1 MKFLKL
7 LRQLF
12 LYKDLKKRALIVLGF
27 LIFSRVLANIPLPD
41 VDLDRLENLFQSNQ
55 LFGLI
60 NIFSGGALSNFSIAL
75 LGLGP
80 YITAV
85 IILQLLTFV
94 YPKLKEMYY
103 EGGEIGR
110 AKFNQYARML
120 TVPLA
125 LIQSFGFLN
134 FLQTQGI
141 IFLTLFGLIRDAII
155 VTAGVIILM
164 WVGEL
169 ITEQKLG
176 NGVSLIIFSG
186 IVAAVPSQLAQVYF
200 SLVPFDL
207 SNFLQKSQLYLLF
220 LVLAILIIAGVV
232 FINEAERR
240 IQLVFAKRVR
250 GTKIYG
256 GSTSYLPIR
265 IAQAGVIPIIFAIA
279 ILLFP
284 QSLFQFLS
292 LAKIQFFETFLS
304 SLNNFFNNPLI
315 FSILY
320 FILVFAFTYLYT
332 SITFNPEEISK
343 NLQSSGAFIPGLRP
357 GKETE
362 RYFKNIVSRLTFFG
376 GLFLGFIAI
385 LPYIFQFITKTQFL
399 AIGGTSILILVS
411 VAIETIKKIQS
422 ELSLREYE
430 V

>member
-1 MKFLKL
+1 MKIFNILKK
-7 LRQLF
+7 LF
-12 LYKDLKKRALIVLGF
+12 LYQDLRKRALTVILLLLF
-27 LIFSRVLANIPLPD
+27 TRFLANIPLPD
-41 VDLDRLENLFQSNQ
+41 VDLEKFRTLFEANQ
-55 LFGLI
+55 FLGFI

-80 YITAV
+80 YITAI

-94 YPKLKEMYY
+94 YPRLKEMYY
-103 EGGEIGR
+103 EEGEIGR
-110 AKFNQYARML
+110 AKFNQYGRIL

-134 FLQTQGI
+134 FLNSQGV
-141 IFLTLFGLIRDAII
+141 IFLTPLTLIRDAII
-155 VTAGVIILM
+155 VTCGVIILM
-164 WVGEL
+164 WIGEL

-176 NGVSLIIFSG
+176 NGISLIIFSG
-186 IVAAVPSQLAQVYF
+186 IVAQTPQILLQAYATF
-200 SLVPFDL
+200 SLEKLQIYIPFL
-207 SNFLQKSQLYLLF
+207 I
-220 LVLAILIIAGVV
+220 LAILIVAGIV

-240 IQLVFAKRVR
+240 IQLVFAKRVK
-250 GTKIYG
+250 GTKLYG
-256 GSTSYLPIR
+256 GASTYLPIR

-279 ILLFP
+279 LLLFP
-284 QSLFQFLS
+284 QTLAQFLALTKIEFFNTLLKS
-292 LAKIQFFETFLS
+292 LTSF
-304 SLNNFFNNPLI
+304 LNNQFL
-315 FSILY
+315 FSFLY

-343 NLQSSGAFIPGLRP
+343 NLQSAGAFIPGLRP

-362 RYFKNIVSRLTFFG
+362 KYLKNIVSRLTFFG

-385 LPYIFQFITKTQFL
+385 LPYLFQFLTKTQFL

-411 VAIETIKKIQS
+411 VAIETVKQIQS

-430 V
+430 

>member
-1 MKFLKL
+1 MKIFNIFKK
-7 LRQLF
+7 LF
-12 LYKDLKKRALIVLGF
+12 LYKDLRKRALTVIL
-27 LIFSRVLANIPLPD
+27 LLLFSRLLANIPLPD
-41 VDLDRLENLFQSNQ
+41 VDLEKFKTLFEANQ
-55 LFGLI
+55 FLGFI

-80 YITAV
+80 YITAI

-103 EGGEIGR
+103 EEGEIGR
-110 AKFNQYARML
+110 AKFNQYGRIL

-134 FLQTQGI
+134 FLNSQGV
-141 IFLTLFGLIRDAII
+141 IFLTPLTLIRDAII
-155 VTAGVIILM
+155 VTCGVIILM
-164 WVGEL
+164 WIGEL

-176 NGVSLIIFSG
+176 NGISLIIFSG
-186 IVAAVPSQLAQVYF
+186 IVAGAPQILLQVYATF
-200 SLVPFDL
+200 SLEKLQIYIPFL
-207 SNFLQKSQLYLLF
+207 I
-220 LVLAILIIAGVV
+220 LAILIIAGIV

-250 GTKIYG
+250 GTKLYG
-256 GSTSYLPIR
+256 GASTYLPIR

-279 ILLFP
+279 LLLFP
-284 QSLFQFLS
+284 QTLAQFLA
-292 LAKIQFFETFLS
+292 LTKIEFFDTLLK
-304 SLNNFFNNPLI
+304 SLNDFLNNQFL
-315 FSILY
+315 FSFLY

-343 NLQSSGAFIPGLRP
+343 NLQSAGAFIPGLRP

-362 RYFKNIVSRLTFFG
+362 KYFKNIVNRLTFFG

-385 LPYIFQFITKTQFL
+385 LPYLFEFLTKTQFL

-430 V
+430 

>member
-1 MKFLKL
+1 MKIFNIFKK
-7 LRQLF
+7 LF
-12 LYKDLKKRALIVLGF
+12 LYQDLRKRALTVILLLLF
-27 LIFSRVLANIPLPD
+27 ARFLANIPLPD
-41 VDLDRLENLFQSNQ
+41 VDLEKFKTLFEANQ
-55 LFGLI
+55 FLGFI

-80 YITAV
+80 YITAI

-94 YPKLKEMYY
+94 YPRLKEMYY
-103 EGGEIGR
+103 EEGEIGR
-110 AKFNQYARML
+110 AKFNQYARIL

-134 FLQTQGI
+134 FLNAQGV
-141 IFLTLFGLIRDAII
+141 IFLTPLTLIRDAII
-155 VTAGVIILM
+155 VTCGVIILM
-164 WVGEL
+164 WIGEL

-176 NGVSLIIFSG
+176 NGISLIIFSG
-186 IVAAVPSQLAQVYF
+186 IVARAPQILLQAYATF
-200 SLVPFDL
+200 SLEKLQIYIPFL
-207 SNFLQKSQLYLLF
+207 ILALLI
-220 LVLAILIIAGVV
+220 VAGIV

-250 GTKIYG
+250 GTKLYG
-256 GSTSYLPIR
+256 GASTYLPIR

-279 ILLFP
+279 LLLFP
-284 QSLFQFLS
+284 QTLAQFLA
-292 LAKIQFFETFLS
+292 LTKIEFFNTLLK
-304 SLNNFFNNPLI
+304 SLNDFLNNQLL
-315 FSILY
+315 FSFLY

-343 NLQSSGAFIPGLRP
+343 NLQSAGAFVPGLRP

-362 RYFKNIVSRLTFFG
+362 KYFKNIVSRLTFFG

-385 LPYIFQFITKTQFL
+385 LPYLFQFLTKTQFL

-411 VAIETIKKIQS
+411 VAIETVKQIQS

-430 V
+430 

>member
-1 MKFLKL
+1 MKIFNIFKKL
-7 LRQLF
+7 FFYQDLR
-12 LYKDLKKRALIVLGF
+12 KRALTVILLLLF
-27 LIFSRVLANIPLPD
+27 TRFLANLPLPD
-41 VDLDRLENLFQSNQ
+41 VNLEKFKTLFETNQ
-55 LFGLI
+55 FLGFI

-80 YITAV
+80 YITAI

-94 YPKLKEMYY
+94 YPRFKEMYY
-103 EGGEIGR
+103 EEGEIGR
-110 AKFNQYARML
+110 AKFNQYGRIL

-134 FLQTQGI
+134 FLNSQGV
-141 IFLTLFGLIRDAII
+141 IFLTPLTLIRDSII
-155 VTAGVIILM
+155 VTCGVIILM
-164 WVGEL
+164 WIGEL
-169 ITEQKLG
+169 ITERKLG
-176 NGVSLIIFSG
+176 NGISLIIFSG
-186 IVAAVPSQLAQVYF
+186 IVARAPQILLQAYATF
-200 SLVPFDL
+200 SLEKL
-207 SNFLQKSQLYLLF
+207 QIYISFLI
-220 LVLAILIIAGVV
+220 LAILIVAGIV

-250 GTKIYG
+250 GTKLYG
-256 GSTSYLPIR
+256 GASTYLPVR

-279 ILLFP
+279 LLLFP
-284 QSLFQFLS
+284 QTLAQFLALTKIEFFNTLLKS
-292 LAKIQFFETFLS
+292 LTFF
-304 SLNNFFNNPLI
+304 LNNQFL
-315 FSILY
+315 FSFLY

-343 NLQSSGAFIPGLRP
+343 NLQSTGAFIPGLRP

-362 RYFKNIVSRLTFFG
+362 KYFKNIVNRLTFFG

-385 LPYIFQFITKTQFL
+385 LPYLFQFLTQTKFL

-411 VAIETIKKIQS
+411 VAIETVKQIQS

-430 V
+430 

>member
-1 MKFLKL
+1 MKIFNIFKK
-7 LRQLF
+7 LF
-12 LYKDLKKRALIVLGF
+12 LYQDLRKRALTVLLLLLF
-27 LIFSRVLANIPLPD
+27 TRFLANIPLPD
-41 VDLDRLENLFQSNQ
+41 VDLEKFKILFEANQ
-55 LFGLI
+55 FLGFI

-80 YITAV
+80 YITAI

-94 YPKLKEMYY
+94 YPRLKEMYY
-103 EGGEIGR
+103 EEGEIGR
-110 AKFNQYARML
+110 AKFNQYGRIL

-134 FLQTQGI
+134 FLNSQGV
-141 IFLTLFGLIRDAII
+141 IFLTPLTLIRDAII
-155 VTAGVIILM
+155 VTCGVIILM
-164 WVGEL
+164 WIGEL

-176 NGVSLIIFSG
+176 NGISLIIFSG
-186 IVAAVPSQLAQVYF
+186 IVAQTPQILLQAYATF
-200 SLVPFDL
+200 SLEKLQIYIPFL
-207 SNFLQKSQLYLLF
+207 I
-220 LVLAILIIAGVV
+220 LAILIIAGIV

-250 GTKIYG
+250 GTKLYG
-256 GSTSYLPIR
+256 GASTYLPVR

-279 ILLFP
+279 LLLFP
-284 QSLFQFLS
+284 QTLAQFLALTKIEFFDTLLKS
-292 LAKIQFFETFLS
+292 LTSF
-304 SLNNFFNNPLI
+304 LNNQFL
-315 FSILY
+315 FSFLY

-343 NLQSSGAFIPGLRP
+343 NLQSAGAFIPGLRP

-362 RYFKNIVSRLTFFG
+362 KYLKNIVSRLTFFG

-385 LPYIFQFITKTQFL
+385 LPYLFQFLTKTQFL

-411 VAIETIKKIQS
+411 VAIETVKQIQS

-430 V
+430 

>member
-1 MKFLKL
+1 MKIFSIFKKL
-7 LRQLF
+7 L
-12 LYKDLKKRALIVLGF
+12 LYKDLRKRTFTIIF
-27 LIFSRVLANIPLPD
+27 LLLFTRLLANIPLPD
-41 VDLDRLENLFQSNQ
+41 VDLEKFKNLFEANQ
-55 LFGLI
+55 FLGLI

-80 YITAV
+80 YITAI

-94 YPKLKEMYY
+94 YPRLKEMYY
-103 EGGEIGR
+103 EEGEIGR
-110 AKFNQYARML
+110 AKFNQYGRIL

-134 FLQTQGI
+134 FLQVQGI
-141 IFLTLFGLIRDAII
+141 ITLTPLSLIRDSII
-155 VTAGVIILM
+155 VTCGTLILM
-164 WVGEL
+164 WIGEL

-176 NGVSLIIFSG
+176 NGISLIIFSG
-186 IVAAVPSQLAQVYF
+186 IVAGVPQILLQAYVTF
-200 SLVPFDL
+200 SLEKLQIYIPFL
-207 SNFLQKSQLYLLF
+207 I
-220 LVLAILIIAGVV
+220 LAVLIIAGIV

-250 GTKIYG
+250 GTKLYG
-256 GSTSYLPIR
+256 GASTYLPVR

-279 ILLFP
+279 LLLFP
-284 QSLFQFLS
+284 STLTQFLA
-292 LAKIQFFETFLS
+292 LTKIEFFNTLLKALTDF
-304 SLNNFFNNPLI
+304 LNNQLL
-315 FSILY
+315 FSFLY

-343 NLQSSGAFIPGLRP
+343 NLQSAGAFVPGLRP

-362 RYFKNIVSRLTFFG
+362 RYLKNIVSRLTFFG

-385 LPYIFQFITKTQFL
+385 LPYLFQFLTKTPFL
-399 AIGGTSILILVS
+399 AIGGTSILIVVS
-411 VAIETIKKIQS
+411 VAIETVKQIQS

-430 V
+430 

>member
-1 MKFLKL
+1 MKIFNILKK
-7 LRQLF
+7 LF
-12 LYKDLKKRALIVLGF
+12 LYQDLRKRALTVILLLLF
-27 LIFSRVLANIPLPD
+27 TRFLANIPLPD
-41 VDLDRLENLFQSNQ
+41 VDLEKFRTLFEANQ
-55 LFGLI
+55 FLGFI

-80 YITAV
+80 YITAI

-94 YPKLKEMYY
+94 YPRLKEMYY
-103 EGGEIGR
+103 EEGEIGR
-110 AKFNQYARML
+110 AKFNQYGRIL

-134 FLQTQGI
+134 FLNSQGV
-141 IFLTLFGLIRDAII
+141 IFLTPLTLIRDAII
-155 VTAGVIILM
+155 VTCGVIILM
-164 WVGEL
+164 WIGEL

-176 NGVSLIIFSG
+176 NGISLIIFSG
-186 IVAAVPSQLAQVYF
+186 IVAQTPQILLQAYATF
-200 SLVPFDL
+200 SLEKLQIYIPFL
-207 SNFLQKSQLYLLF
+207 I
-220 LVLAILIIAGVV
+220 LAILIIAGIV

-240 IQLVFAKRVR
+240 IQLVFAKRVK
-250 GTKIYG
+250 GTKLYG
-256 GSTSYLPIR
+256 GASTYLPIR

-279 ILLFP
+279 LLLFP
-284 QSLFQFLS
+284 QTLAQFLALTKIEFFNTLLKS
-292 LAKIQFFETFLS
+292 LTSF
-304 SLNNFFNNPLI
+304 LNNQFL
-315 FSILY
+315 FSFLY

-343 NLQSSGAFIPGLRP
+343 NLQSAGAFIPGLRP

-362 RYFKNIVSRLTFFG
+362 KYLKNIVSRLTFFG

-385 LPYIFQFITKTQFL
+385 LPYLFQFLTKTQFL

-411 VAIETIKKIQS
+411 VAIETVKQIQS

-430 V
+430 

>member
-1 MKFLKL
+1 MKIFNIFKK
-7 LRQLF
+7 LF
-12 LYKDLKKRALIVLGF
+12 LYQDLRKRALTVILLLLF
-27 LIFSRVLANIPLPD
+27 TRFLANIPLPD
-41 VDLDRLENLFQSNQ
+41 VDLEKFKTLFEANQ
-55 LFGLI
+55 FLGFI

-94 YPKLKEMYY
+94 YPRLKEMYY
-103 EGGEIGR
+103 EEGEIGR
-110 AKFNQYARML
+110 AKFNQYARIL

-134 FLQTQGI
+134 FLNTQGVV
-141 IFLTLFGLIRDAII
+141 FLTPLTLIRDAII
-155 VTAGVIILM
+155 VTCGVIILM
-164 WVGEL
+164 WIGEL

-176 NGVSLIIFSG
+176 NGISLIIFSG
-186 IVAAVPSQLAQVYF
+186 IVARTPQIFLQAYATF
-200 SLVPFDL
+200 SLEKLQIYIPFL
-207 SNFLQKSQLYLLF
+207 I
-220 LVLAILIIAGVV
+220 LAILIVAGIV

-250 GTKIYG
+250 GTKLYG
-256 GSTSYLPIR
+256 GASSYLPIR

-279 ILLFP
+279 LLLFP
-284 QSLFQFLS
+284 QTLAQFLA
-292 LAKIQFFETFLS
+292 LTKIEFFNTLLK
-304 SLNNFFNNPLI
+304 SLNDFLNNQFL
-315 FSILY
+315 FSFLY

-343 NLQSSGAFIPGLRP
+343 NLQSAGAFVPGLRP

-362 RYFKNIVSRLTFFG
+362 KYFKNIVSRLTFFG

-385 LPYIFQFITKTQFL
+385 LPYLFQFLTKTQFL
-399 AIGGTSILILVS
+399 AIGGTSILIVVS
-411 VAIETIKKIQS
+411 VAIETVKQIQS

-430 V
+430 

>member
-1 MKFLKL
+1 MKIFNIFKK
-7 LRQLF
+7 LF
-12 LYKDLKKRALIVLGF
+12 LYQDLRKRALTVILLLLF
-27 LIFSRVLANIPLPD
+27 TRFLANIPLPD
-41 VDLDRLENLFQSNQ
+41 VDLEKFKTLFEANQ
-55 LFGLI
+55 FLGFI

-94 YPKLKEMYY
+94 YPRLKEMYY
-103 EGGEIGR
+103 EEGEIGR
-110 AKFNQYARML
+110 AKFNQYARIL

-134 FLQTQGI
+134 FLNAQGVV
-141 IFLTLFGLIRDAII
+141 FLTPLTLIRDAII
-155 VTAGVIILM
+155 VTCGVIILM
-164 WVGEL
+164 WIGEL
-169 ITEQKLG
+169 ITEKKLG
-176 NGVSLIIFSG
+176 NGISLIIFSG
-186 IVAAVPSQLAQVYF
+186 IVAGTPQILLQAYATF
-200 SLVPFDL
+200 SLEKLQIYVPFL
-207 SNFLQKSQLYLLF
+207 I
-220 LVLAILIIAGVV
+220 LAILIIAGIV

-250 GTKIYG
+250 GTKLYG
-256 GSTSYLPIR
+256 GVSSYLPIR

-279 ILLFP
+279 LLLFP
-284 QSLFQFLS
+284 QTLAQFLA
-292 LAKIQFFETFLS
+292 LTKIEFFNALLK
-304 SLNNFFNNPLI
+304 SLNDFLNNQFL
-315 FSILY
+315 FSFLY

-343 NLQSSGAFIPGLRP
+343 NLQSAGAFVPGLRP

-362 RYFKNIVSRLTFFG
+362 KYLKNIVSRLTFFG

-385 LPYIFQFITKTQFL
+385 LPYLFQFLTKTQFL
-399 AIGGTSILILVS
+399 AIGGTSILIVVS
-411 VAIETIKKIQS
+411 VAIETVKQIQS

-430 V
+430 

>member
-1 MKFLKL
+1 MNIFNIFKK
-7 LRQLF
+7 LF
-12 LYKDLKKRALIVLGF
+12 LYQDLRKRSLTVILLLLF
-27 LIFSRVLANIPLPD
+27 TRFLANIPLPD
-41 VDLDRLENLFQSNQ
+41 VDLEKFKTLFEANQ
-55 LFGLI
+55 FLGFI

-80 YITAV
+80 YITAI

-94 YPKLKEMYY
+94 HPRLKEMYY
-103 EGGEIGR
+103 EEGEIGR
-110 AKFNQYARML
+110 AKFNQYGRIL

-134 FLQTQGI
+134 FLNAQGV
-141 IFLTLFGLIRDAII
+141 IFLTPLTLIRDAII
-155 VTAGVIILM
+155 VTCGVIILM
-164 WVGEL
+164 WIGEL

-176 NGVSLIIFSG
+176 NGISLIIFSG
-186 IVAAVPSQLAQVYF
+186 IVARAPQILLQAYATF
-200 SLVPFDL
+200 SLEKLQIYIPFL
-207 SNFLQKSQLYLLF
+207 I
-220 LVLAILIIAGVV
+220 LAILIVAGIV

-250 GTKIYG
+250 GTKLYG
-256 GSTSYLPIR
+256 GASTYLPIR

-279 ILLFP
+279 LLLFP
-284 QSLFQFLS
+284 QTLAQFLA
-292 LAKIQFFETFLS
+292 LTKIEFFNTLLK
-304 SLNNFFNNPLI
+304 SLNDFLNNHLL
-315 FSILY
+315 FSSLY

-343 NLQSSGAFIPGLRP
+343 NLQSAGAFVPGLRP

-362 RYFKNIVSRLTFFG
+362 KYFKNVVSRLTFFG

-385 LPYIFQFITKTQFL
+385 LPYLFQFLTKTRFL
-399 AIGGTSILILVS
+399 AIGGTSILIVVS
-411 VAIETIKKIQS
+411 VAIETVKQIQS

-430 V
+430 

>member
-1 MKFLKL
+1 MKILNIFKK
-7 LRQLF
+7 LF
-12 LYKDLKKRALIVLGF
+12 LYQDLRKRALTVILLLLF
-27 LIFSRVLANIPLPD
+27 TRFLANIPLPD
-41 VDLDRLENLFQSNQ
+41 VDLEKFKTLFEANQ
-55 LFGLI
+55 FLGFI

-94 YPKLKEMYY
+94 YPRLKEMYY
-103 EGGEIGR
+103 EEGEIGR
-110 AKFNQYARML
+110 AKFNQYGRIL

-134 FLQTQGI
+134 FLNAQGV
-141 IFLTLFGLIRDAII
+141 IFLTPLTLIRDAII
-155 VTAGVIILM
+155 VTCGVIILM
-164 WVGEL
+164 WIGEL
-169 ITEQKLG
+169 ITEQKLS
-176 NGVSLIIFSG
+176 NGISLIIFSG
-186 IVAAVPSQLAQVYF
+186 IVAGTPQIFLQAYATF
-200 SLVPFDL
+200 SLEKLQIYIPFL
-207 SNFLQKSQLYLLF
+207 I
-220 LVLAILIIAGVV
+220 LAILIVAGIV

-250 GTKIYG
+250 GTKLYG
-256 GSTSYLPIR
+256 GASTYLPIR

-279 ILLFP
+279 LLLFP
-284 QSLFQFLS
+284 QTLAQFLA
-292 LAKIQFFETFLS
+292 LTKIEFFNTLLK
-304 SLNNFFNNPLI
+304 SLNDFLNNHFL
-315 FSILY
+315 FSFLY

-343 NLQSSGAFIPGLRP
+343 NLQSAGAFVSGLRP

-385 LPYIFQFITKTQFL
+385 LPYLFQFLTKTQFL

-430 V
+430 